1 MAYDDEYDEQGQ
13 ESGSELRK
21 QLEKALKAN
30 KELAEKV
37 SAFESA
43 EKAKQARESLET
55 ILKDKGVKPGLVK
68 WLEKDGV
75 EPSKDAVD
83 KWLSEN
89 GEFFNV
95 TADGKT
101 DDEKTNDS
109 SGQGEPNG
117 QEQHQ
122 AQSQSADPFADL
134 PPELRT
140 AFQAMAAGQALE
152 SEAVSVQ
159 VDPKAEGVVQ
169 RSLEVV
175 GENAK
180 SEADVLSALVKL
192 GAPVKQGY

>member
-30 KELAEKV
+30 RELAEKV
-37 SAFESA
+37 ASFESA

-83 KWLSEN
+83 KWLAEN

-101 DDEKTNDS
+101 TETTNDS
-109 SGQGEPNG
+109 SEQGESNG

-134 PPELRT
+134 PPELRA
-140 AFQAMAAGQALE
+140 AFEAMAAGQALE

-169 RSLEVV
+169 RSLEIV
-175 GENAK
+175 GENAQ
-180 SEADVLSALVKL
+180 SEADVLSALAKL
-192 GAPVKQGY
+192 GAPVKSGY

>member
-1 MAYDDEYDEQGQ
+1 MAYDDEYDEQGDQ
-13 ESGSELRK
+13 SGSELRK

-30 KELAEKV
+30 KELAAKV
-37 SAFESA
+37 EAFEAA
-43 EKAKQARESLET
+43 EQAKVARESLET

-101 DDEKTNDS
+101 ETKTDS
-109 SGQGEPNG
+109 SEQGETNG
-117 QEQHQ
+117 QEQHE

-134 PPELRT
+134 PPELRA
-140 AFQAMAAGQALE
+140 AFEAMAAGQALE

-169 RSLEVV
+169 RGLEVV
-175 GENAK
+175 GESAK
-180 SEADVLSALVKL
+180 TEADILSALVKL
-192 GAPVKQGY
+192 GAPVKTGY

>member
-1 MAYDDEYDEQGQ
+1 MAYEDEYDENGQ

-37 SAFESA
+37 ASFESA
-43 EKAKQARESLET
+43 EKAKQARESLES
-55 ILKDKGVKPGLVK
+55 ILKEKGVKPGLVK

-101 DDEKTNDS
+101 NETTNNS
-109 SGQGEPNG
+109 SEQGEPNG
-117 QEQHQ
+117 QEQHE

-134 PPELRT
+134 PPELRA

-175 GENAK
+175 AENAK
-180 SEADVLSALVKL
+180 SEADVLSALAKL